1 MRPGQVAV
9 RVTFKLFATL
19 TGYLPEEHEGLARIG
34 KNELPVDVP
43 EGTTLQ
49 ALIDRFPMPRA
60 LVHLV
65 LVNGEYILPT
75 ERAGHVLREGD
86 AVAIWPPIAGG

>member
-1 MRPGQVAV
+1 V
-9 RVTFKLFATL
+9 RITFKLFATL
-19 TGYLPEEHEGLARIG
+19 GDYLPREHEGHVRVG
-34 KNELPVDVP
+34 NELALDVP

-49 ALIDRFPMPRA
+49 AVVDRFPMPRA

-65 LVNGEYILPT
+65 LVNEEFILPA
-75 ERAGHVLREGD
+75 ERPRHVLREGD

>member
-1 MRPGQVAV
+1 MRI
-9 RVTFKLFATL
+9 TFKAFATL
-19 TGYLPEEHEGLARIG
+19 GDYLPREHGGHLRSG
-34 KNELPVDVP
+34 NELPLDVP

-49 ALIDRFPMPRA
+49 AVLEHFPLPRA

-65 LVNGEYILPT
+65 LVNGEYILPD
-75 ERAGHVLREGD
+75 ERAAHVLREGD

>member
-1 MRPGQVAV
+1 MSGGAAV
-9 RVTFKLFATL
+9 RITFKAFATL
-19 TGYLPEEHEGLARIG
+19 GEYLPREHGGHHRSG
-34 KNELPVDVP
+34 NELPLDVP

-49 ALIDRFPMPRA
+49 AVIDRFPLPRA

-65 LVNGEYILPT
+65 LVNGEYVRPE
-75 ERAGHVLREGD
+75 ERDRRALHEGD

>member
-1 MRPGQVAV
+1 V
-9 RVTFKLFATL
+9 RITFKAFATL
-19 TGYLPEEHEGLARIG
+19 GDYLPREHAGRSRSG
-34 KNELPVDVP
+34 NELPLEVP

-49 ALIDRFPMPRA
+49 AVIDRFPMPRA

-65 LVNGEYILPT
+65 LVNGEYVLPG
-75 ERAGHVLREGD
+75 ERATRALREGD

>member
-1 MRPGQVAV
+1 V
-9 RVTFKLFATL
+9 RITFKAFATL
-19 TGYLPEEHEGLARIG
+19 GDYLPREHGGHLRSG
-34 KNELPVDVP
+34 NELPLDVE

-49 ALIDRFPMPRA
+49 GVIERFPLPRA

-65 LVNGEYILPT
+65 LVNGEYILPA
-75 ERAGHVLREGD
+75 ERARHVLREGD

>member
-1 MRPGQVAV
+1 V
-9 RVTFKLFATL
+9 RITFKLFATL
-19 TGYLPEEHEGLARIG
+19 SDYLPREHEGHARVG
-34 KNELPVDVP
+34 NELALDVP

-49 ALIDRFPMPRA
+49 AVVDRFPMPRA

-65 LVNGEYILPT
+65 LVNGEFILPA
-75 ERAGHVLREGD
+75 ERARHVLREGD

>member
-1 MRPGQVAV
+1 V
-9 RVTFKLFATL
+9 RITFKAFATL
-19 TGYLPEEHEGLARIG
+19 GDYLPREHGGHLRSG
-34 KNELPVDVP
+34 NELPLDVE

-49 ALIDRFPMPRA
+49 AVIERFPLPRA

-65 LVNGEYILPT
+65 LVNGEYILPA
-75 ERAGHVLREGD
+75 ERARHVLREGD

>member
-1 MRPGQVAV
+1 VHI
-9 RVTFKLFATL
+9 TFKAFATL
-19 TGYLPEEHEGLARIG
+19 GAYLPREHAGRPRSG
-34 KNELPVDVP
+34 NELPLEVP

-49 ALIDRFPMPRA
+49 AVIELFPLPHA

-65 LVNGEYILPT
+65 LVNGEYIQPDD
-75 ERAGHVLREGD
+75 RAGRLLQEGD

>member
-1 MRPGQVAV
+1 MRI
-9 RVTFKLFATL
+9 TFKAFATL
-19 TGYLPEEHEGLARIG
+19 GEYLPREHAGRRRTG
-34 KNELPVDVP
+34 NELPLDVP

-49 ALIDRFPMPRA
+49 AVIERFPLPRA

-65 LVNGEYILPT
+65 LVNGEYILPA
-75 ERAGHVLREGD
+75 ERAAHVLKDGD

>member
-1 MRPGQVAV
+1 MRI
-9 RVTFKLFATL
+9 TFKAFATL
-19 TGYLPEEHEGLARIG
+19 GEYLPRQHGGHARSG
-34 KNELPVDVP
+34 NELPLDVE

-49 ALIDRFPMPRA
+49 AVIDRFPLPRP

-65 LVNGEYILPT
+65 LVNGEYILPA
-75 ERAGHVLREGD
+75 ERERHVLRDGD